1 MPHLSAFLPSPEKDE
16 RSIRR
21 RLCPQRKIPRHLPPR
36 LLHARTPESH
46 GSPETQRLLRIS
58 YSGNTDRMHDPFM
71 HPVFWRARHQQKSQG
86 TPSPQRRKFQGTLYF
101 KKASIKESS
110 YKETV
115 QPRRSANLEN
125 KQTSLR
131 SWNLFIKINE
141 YYTPILETAPLS
153 PFGHFPP

>member
-1 MPHLSAFLPSPEKDE
+1 MIHSCILFFGAL
-16 RSIRR
+16 
-21 RLCPQRKIPRHLPPR
+21 
-36 LLHARTPESH
+36 A
-46 GSPETQRLLRIS
+46 IS
-58 YSGNTDRMHDPFM
+58 E
-71 HPVFWRARHQQKSQG
+71 KSQG
-86 TPSPQRRKFQGTLYF
+86 TPSPQRRKCQGTLYF

-115 QPRRSANLEN
+115 QPRLSANLEN

>member
-1 MPHLSAFLPSPEKDE
+1 MIHSCILFFGALAISEKAKVRLRRSA
-16 RSIRR
+16 
-21 RLCPQRKIPRHLPPR
+21 
-36 LLHARTPESH
+36 
-46 GSPETQRLLRIS
+46 
-58 YSGNTDRMHDPFM
+58 GNAK
-71 HPVFWRARHQQKSQG
+71 V
-86 TPSPQRRKFQGTLYF
+86 QGTLYF

-141 YYTPILETAPLS
+141 YYTPFSGNFRKCIL
-153 PFGHFPP
+153 